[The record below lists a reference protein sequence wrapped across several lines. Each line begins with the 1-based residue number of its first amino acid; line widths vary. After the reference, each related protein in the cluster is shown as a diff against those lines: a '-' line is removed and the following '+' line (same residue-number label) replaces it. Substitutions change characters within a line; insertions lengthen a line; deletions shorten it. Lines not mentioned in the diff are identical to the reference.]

1 MLEGVNVRI
10 RNWPLRALALGAV
23 AALVLGACG
32 GDDDDNGAA
41 DTTETTADS
50 TAGADSA
57 AFCDTYAAT
66 NAKIAALDS
75 DQGGDPAAA
84 GAALDAAEKGAPSDI
99 STAVKTMVAT
109 GREQLAAPPQEG
121 GPPDIP
127 PAEYFDAAEKV
138 GAWAA
143 DNCDFTTMDV
153 TAKNYE
159 FEGLEDVSAGTT
171 LVQLTNEGTEFHE
184 IVLMHIAD
192 GETRPLDELLKLPPE
207 EVGNVA
213 TEVGGATFAPPSAG
227 NATTVDLEPGR
238 YAALC
243 FVPVGAT
250 PEALQSGQQLD
261 ENNGHF
267 MHGMVAEFQ
276 VS

>member
-1 MLEGVNVRI
+1 VRS
-10 RNWPLRALALGAV
+10 RNWHLRALALGA
-23 AALVLGACG
+23 ASALVLGACG
-32 GDDDDNGAA
+32 GDDDDDSAA
-41 DTTETTADS
+41 DA
-50 TAGADSA
+50 A
-57 AFCDTYAAT
+57 AFCDVYVDT
-66 NAKIAALDS
+66 NAQIGALDS
-75 DQGGDPAAA
+75 EQGGDPEAA
-84 GAALDAAEKGAPSDI
+84 GAALDAAEEAAPSDI
-99 STAVKTMVAT
+99 ADAVQTMVAT
-109 GREQLAAPPQEG
+109 GREQLEAPPQQE

-127 PAEYFDAAEKV
+127 SDEYFDAASEV

-159 FEGLEDVSAGTT
+159 FEGVEDIDAGTA
-171 LVQLTNEGTEFHE
+171 LVQLKNEGTEFHE
-184 IVLMHIAD
+184 IALMRIAD

-207 EVGNVA
+207 EVGTVA
-213 TEVGGATFAPPSAG
+213 TEVGGSFAPPSAG
-227 NATTVDLEPGR
+227 NATTFDLEPGR
-238 YAALC
+238 YVALC

>member
-1 MLEGVNVRI
+1 MLKGATVRS
-10 RNWPLRALALGAV
+10 RNWHLRALALGAA

-32 GDDDDNGAA
+32 GDDDDDDSAA
-41 DTTETTADS
+41 DTTETTAA
-50 TAGADSA
+50 AGSADAA
-57 AFCDTYAAT
+57 AFCDVYVDT
-66 NAKIAALDS
+66 NAKLTALDGE
-75 DQGGDPAAA
+75 QGDPEAA
-84 GAALDAAEKGAPSDI
+84 GAALDAAENAAPSDI
-99 STAVKTMVAT
+99 ADAVKTMVAT
-109 GREQLAAPPQEG
+109 GHEQLEAPPQQE
-121 GPPDIP
+121 GPPDLP
-127 PAEYFDAAEKV
+127 SDEYFDASSEV

-159 FEGLEDVSAGTT
+159 FAGVEDIDAGTA
-171 LVQLTNEGTEFHE
+171 LVQLGNEGTEFHE
-184 IVLMHIAD
+184 IAFLRIAD
-192 GETRPLDELLKLPPE
+192 GETRPLDELLKLPQDE
-207 EVGNVA
+207 LGTVV
-213 TEVGGATFAPPSAG
+213 TEVSGAAFAPPGAG
-227 NATTVDLEPGR
+227 NATTVELEPGR

-250 PEALQSGQQLD
+250 PEALQSGQPLD